1 MPRHPIHVQADLR
14 RMAREL
20 RAITQEADDIRLAQ
34 RAAFARD
41 WVTSALSIVDAQV
54 EALRD
59 VTVTRLEAAPL
70 GCARQ
75 GKPTAE
81 AAANR
86 S

>member
-20 RAITQEADDIRLAQ
+20 KAITQEAEDIRLAQ
-34 RAAFARD
+34 RTAFARD

-54 EALRD
+54 EALRE
-59 VTVTRLEAAPL
+59 VAVTR
-70 GCARQ
+70 
-75 GKPTAE
+75 TD
-81 AAANR
+81 AAAATTTNR